1 MRGWIVW
8 FSRESCRAPTGG
20 MGTRVMQQ
28 IRGEEFH
35 AKEILGFMGRSRW
48 GWPTLASAACYG
60 DDKKD
65 VLPGP
70 INSISDLQDT
80 AKMVFKLADTN
91 NDDQI
96 SQKEAVDAGNLLV
109 GGFFFRADTNGD
121 GVLTEQE
128 AQQARESLF
137 ASSPC

>member
-1 MRGWIVW
+1 MLRI
-8 FSRESCRAPTGG
+8 TG
-20 MGTRVMQQ
+20 
-28 IRGEEFH
+28 IRGMF
-35 AKEILGFMGRSRW
+35 ALGLA
-48 GWPTLASAACYG
+48 TLASAACYA

-65 VLPGP
+65 VMPGP
-70 INSISDLQDT
+70 IDSISDLQDT

-121 GVLTEQE
+121 GVLTQQE

-137 ASSPC
+137 AQQPLLKFVLDRAKPQGIQAQNAQPAATNA

>member
-1 MRGWIVW
+1 MRNGI
-8 FSRESCRAPTGG
+8 RIGG
-20 MGTRVMQQ
+20 TV
-28 IRGEEFH
+28 
-35 AKEILGFMGRSRW
+35 ALGLF
-48 GWPTLASAACYG
+48 TLASATGYA
-60 DDKKD
+60 DDKKE

-70 INSISDLQDT
+70 INSLSDLQDT
-80 AKMVFKLADTN
+80 AKLVFKLADTN

-128 AQQARESLF
+128 AKQARESLF
-137 ASSPC
+137 AQQPLLRFVMERGRPTNQPQGNQAQSVQPIAAGTSN